1 MKEAIKVTR
10 LELAGDRVS
19 ELLKVLEM
27 MAAGDTGK
35 RLEISDRHDELD
47 AIAHGINV
55 LVGELGWATTRVIE
69 AEQDKS
75 ARAERESAAKNV
87 FFRNLSHELRT
98 PIAAMLGF
106 ADVLASGGPT
116 QADRPEML
124 KRLQANGRAVLSLLD
139 DVLDLARLNADKVIL
154 VPEQVSV
161 VDLVREVLASLQ
173 LESRA
178 KGLQMRVEAPGAAFA
193 SIRTD
198 RYRLRQVLVNL
209 VSNAV
214 KFTDAGSVTMTIGVT
229 PLGDEWTI
237 DVTDT

>member
-55 LVGELGWATTRVIE
+55 LVGELGWATTRVVE

-106 ADVLASGGPT
+106 ADLLASGGPT

-124 KRLQANGRAVLSLLD
+124 KRLQANGRAVLS
-139 DVLDLARLNADKVIL
+139 
-154 VPEQVSV
+154 
-161 VDLVREVLASLQ
+161 
-173 LESRA
+173 
-178 KGLQMRVEAPGAAFA
+178 
-193 SIRTD
+193 
-198 RYRLRQVLVNL
+198 
-209 VSNAV
+209 
-214 KFTDAGSVTMTIGVT
+214 

-237 DVTDT
+237 DVTDTGIGIAPGRRTRIFEPFEQADDSISGSYGGNGLGLALSRKLADQLGGSLVLLYSAPGEGTTFRLTLMPLKA